1 MPPPNIGRTASRGEV
16 PEWLNGLVSKTK
28 VGASP
33 PGVRIP
39 PSPPVSQA
47 HGRCSRTSPAR
58 DAQGRAQSRFAIPN
72 DQAFVGF
79 FLCTNYVV
87 LDPAWRS
94 PFRGLANPL
103 SFQTAQ

>member
-1 MPPPNIGRTASRGEV
+1 MGWSRKPKWAQVHRGFE
-16 PEWLNGLVSKTK
+16 
-28 VGASP
+28 SP
-33 PGVRIP
+33 PLRQSPRPTGGVP
-39 PSPPVSQA
+39 
-47 HGRCSRTSPAR
+47 GRHRHATR
-58 DAQGRAQSRFAIPN
+58 RGRAQSRFAIPN